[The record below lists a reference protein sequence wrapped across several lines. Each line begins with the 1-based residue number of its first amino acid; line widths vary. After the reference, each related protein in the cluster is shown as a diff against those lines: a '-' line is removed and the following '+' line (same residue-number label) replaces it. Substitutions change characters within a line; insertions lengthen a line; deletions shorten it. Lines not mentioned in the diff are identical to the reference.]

1 MWRYLGRR
9 LIQVPLV
16 LVVVSLMTFLITR
29 ATPGDPVQIML
40 GMQTSK
46 EAAEAIRKEFNLD
59 RSLAEL
65 PTMFGACASTG
76 TSRSVVSVPG
86 TTLISR
92 GRPSSS
98 NTSTVKV

>member
-1 MWRYLGRR
+1 MAVAMWRYLGRR

-46 EAAEAIRKEFNLD
+46 EAGAAMRAEFNLD
-59 RSLAEL
+59 RSLPEQYVLWIGKVLTAIS
-65 PTMFGACASTG
+65 AA
-76 TSRSVVSVPG
+76 RSG
-86 TTLISR
+86 
-92 GRPSSS
+92 
-98 NTSTVKV
+98 